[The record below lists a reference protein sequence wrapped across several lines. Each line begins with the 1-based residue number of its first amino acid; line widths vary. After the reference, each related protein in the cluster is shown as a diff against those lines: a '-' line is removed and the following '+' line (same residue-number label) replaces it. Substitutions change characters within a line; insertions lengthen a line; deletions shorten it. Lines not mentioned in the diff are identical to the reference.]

1 MSSYKIPIVQQKLYT
16 RMYCIS
22 TILKDDNK
30 GKRLQRQDKRRA
42 NGLTQKGNERLKE
55 LRIKDKSWP

>member
-1 MSSYKIPIVQQKLYT
+1 
-16 RMYCIS
+16 MYCIS
-22 TILKDDNK
+22 TILKDNK

-55 LRIKDKSWP
+55 LMIKDKSWS